1 MPKRKQGAAGDTKE
15 EPQRRSARLSAKPAP
30 AKTDPKAKKEKPAKK
45 EKAVNDKKEEKKTKK
60 AAAKENADAAEEN
73 HSENGDAKTNQM
85 DDAPEAEK
93 EEAKSE

>member
-1 MPKRKQGAAGDTKE
+1 MPKRKGAAGDTKE